1 MADEDRHEDRQDD
14 RHDYWEH
21 GGLVLLLMA
30 MAAGPIA
37 AALNL
42 QLGYALVKWACAT
55 HNTGVLIAMTAGAL
69 ATALAGAAIGWWS
82 LQKIGAAANEQGGRT
97 TDRSYFLALVA
108 IGFNLLLA
116 LLTLFWAVPPFVLSP
131 CE

>member
-1 MADEDRHEDRQDD
+1 MAHDIQPEHERG
-14 RHDYWEH
+14 YWEH
-21 GGLVLLLMA
+21 GGLLLLWTA
-30 MAAGPIA
+30 MLAGPIA
-37 AALNL
+37 GALNL

-55 HNTGVLIAMTAGAL
+55 GRTSVLIVMTFGTL
-69 ATALAGAAIGWWS
+69 AIAIVGAALGWWS
-82 LQKIGAAANEQGGRT
+82 LEKIGAAANEQGGRT
-97 TDRSYFLALVA
+97 TDRSYFLAMVA